1 MSRPAPAPIAERP
14 LPGAPEG
21 PLAWP
26 DRIGVLAGG
35 GRLPLTIAER
45 VIERGGSVHIV
56 AIEGEADPA
65 VAGFPHTW
73 VNWGQVGRMVSTLR
87 RHADALVIA
96 GSVRRPD
103 LWKLRPDWGFFVS
116 LPRILEMMAGGDDSV
131 LSRVVR
137 FFEAK
142 GITVRGAHEVAPGLL
157 VLRGAAGALSLD
169 RQGLADAELGFRVR
183 AALGA
188 LDAGQ
193 AVVTEGS
200 RVLAIEGAEGTD
212 AMLRRVA
219 GQRAARAG
227 SAPSGVLA
235 KGPKPGQELRVDM
248 PTIGPRTV
256 EGAAAAGL
264 AGVAAEAGAVLLLD
278 RADAIAAAN
287 ACGIAIEGLTSER
300 DPAGKP
306 GLQMEQGAGH
316 KVPSPLAGEGQGGG
330 DSAQRGSDPSPRT
343 SQISLGGKGERSDA
357 LRAPPT
363 PGPYPQGGGEPQ
375 RAGGQRPRPTIAI
388 AGGLQPDARGAADIE
403 KGLAAIEQLAPFGTG
418 KAVVVSRAYILG
430 VAAAE
435 PTLDLLERTRALR
448 QWGVGANRRIGVV
461 ACRADSEGWDAAGV
475 AALLDKA
482 AAAGLAG
489 VAVTGTPE
497 ALVCFERAGALA
509 DRHGLFLAIPGEQP

>member
-14 LPGAPEG
+14 LPGAPEE
-21 PLAWP
+21 PFAWP

-200 RVLAIEGAEGTD
+200 KVLAIEGAEGTD

-264 AGVAAEAGAVLLLD
+264 AGVAVEAGAVLLLD
-278 RADAIAAAN
+278 RAEAIAAAD

-300 DPAGKP
+300 GPAGTRD
-306 GLQMEQGAGH
+306 LQIEQ
-316 KVPSPLAGEGQGGG
+316 
-330 DSAQRGSDPSPRT
+330 
-343 SQISLGGKGERSDA
+343 
-357 LRAPPT
+357 
-363 PGPYPQGGGEPQ
+363 GGEPQ

-448 QWGVGANRRIGVV
+448 QWGVGAKRRIGVV
-461 ACRADSEGWDAAGV
+461 ACRADLREWDAAGV

-497 ALVCFERAGALA
+497 ALVCFERAGVLA